1 MKKNKLAVVA
11 FGGNALLRGNQIG
24 TIEEQ
29 EANTADT
36 MKNILYLI
44 EEGYDLILAHG
55 NGPQVGNILMRNDAG
70 EQTYGIPQM
79 PMDVAVA
86 DSQGSI
92 GYMLERALRNALL
105 KKGIEKEIIT
115 MVTQVIVDKNDPAF
129 NNPTKRVGKIYTK
142 EDADKLVAE
151 KGWVFKEEVKANGG
165 FRRVVPSPKPIDF
178 MNSKTVNQLAR
189 EGKIVITVGGGGI
202 PVYYDENNQLRPLEA
217 VIDKDL
223 ASAMVGRKVRADE
236 FYILTDVPYV
246 YINYKKPDEKK
257 LEFLNHADATK
268 LLKEGQFAEGSMAPK
283 IQAALYF
290 IEGGGKMSV
299 ITEATKLE
307 DMSYGTK
314 ITMEYEHGT
323 QITQI

>member
-36 MKNILYLI
+36 MNNILYLI

-70 EQTYGIPQM
+70 EKTYGIPQM

-92 GYMLERALRNALL
+92 GYMLERALRNVLL

-142 EDADKLVAE
+142 EDADKLATE
-151 KGWVFKEEVKANGG
+151 KGWRFKEEVKANGG
-165 FRRVVPSPKPIDF
+165 FRRVVPSPKPID
-178 MNSKTVNQLAR
+178 
-189 EGKIVITVGGGGI
+189 
-202 PVYYDENNQLRPLEA
+202 
-217 VIDKDL
+217 
-223 ASAMVGRKVRADE
+223 
-236 FYILTDVPYV
+236 
-246 YINYKKPDEKK
+246 
-257 LEFLNHADATK
+257 
-268 LLKEGQFAEGSMAPK
+268 
-283 IQAALYF
+283 
-290 IEGGGKMSV
+290 
-299 ITEATKLE
+299 
-307 DMSYGTK
+307 
-314 ITMEYEHGT
+314 
-323 QITQI
+323 